1 MQIQIYKAILKA
13 FKLILA
19 SEAII
24 IIIIII
30 ILFFLIRGHFLF
42 DHMTQILLAGKIKFL
57 VVLLTSS
64 YSIVDV
70 YTIFVCILPMNIGC
84 KFSSIHRKE
93 RLMTL

>member
-19 SEAII
+19 SEAIIII

-93 RLMTL
+93 R